1 MSFKP
6 ILIVAGEPNSV
17 FLELL
22 FKIYKTKK
30 IKSPLILIASL
41 DLLNLQMKKL
51 KLKKKIRIINEKKIK
66 EYKLDNKSI
75 NLININF
82 NQKKAFEKITNKSNR
97 YIDNCFNIALTLLKK
112 GITNRLINGPI
123 SKKNFLGKKYLG
135 VTEYLAKKTNKK
147 KFTMLIFNKKL
158 SVSPITTHL
167 PINAISKRLN
177 KSLITEK
184 IILINDFYSK
194 FFGFKPKIAVTGLNP
209 HCESIKKLNE
219 DEKIVLPAVKYLNK
233 NGLKIFGPYAADTI
247 FLKKNRSRFDV
258 VVGMYHDQ
266 VLAPMKTLFEY
277 DAINITLGLPFLRIS
292 PDHGPNQN
300 MLGRNLSNPLSLFN
314 AINFLEKIK

>member
-51 KLKKKIRIINEKKIK
+51 KFKKKIRIINEKKIK

-167 PINAISKRLN
+167 PIL
-177 KSLITEK
+177 L
-184 IILINDFYSK
+184 
-194 FFGFKPKIAVTGLNP
+194 
-209 HCESIKKLNE
+209 
-219 DEKIVLPAVKYLNK
+219 IVLVNPQHMAMIASPTHYLSRK
-233 NGLKIFGPYAADTI
+233 RGRV
-247 FLKKNRSRFDV
+247 FLKL
-258 VVGMYHDQ
+258 Q
-266 VLAPMKTLFEY
+266 
-277 DAINITLGLPFLRIS
+277 FLT
-292 PDHGPNQN
+292 
-300 MLGRNLSNPLSLFN
+300 
-314 AINFLEKIK
+314 